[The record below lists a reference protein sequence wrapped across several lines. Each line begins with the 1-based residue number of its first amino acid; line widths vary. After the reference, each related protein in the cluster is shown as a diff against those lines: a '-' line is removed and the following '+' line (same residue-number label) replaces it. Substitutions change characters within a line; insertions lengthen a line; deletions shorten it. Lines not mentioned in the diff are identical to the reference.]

1 MEKLYGSLF
10 RFSILFAVISCAL
23 FLNAGVSHAQGQT
36 CLIAVTKVAE
46 GGEGQIFDFQVQVGD
61 AIGLAQFIGGET
73 HVGNFGGGEP
83 VTLTELPNP
92 GWVLADKSCETGP
105 GVTVTEVE
113 GGFTFDCLSPSDI
126 VQGECTF
133 VNVRAVAP
141 IPTLSEW
148 GMIAAAAGLG
158 LVGVFFA
165 VRRRRVFNI

>member
-1 MEKLYGSLF
+1 MDKVFGSLF
-10 RFSILFAVISCAL
+10 RISILFTVVLCVVIMT
-23 FLNAGVSHAQGQT
+23 AGMSRAQGQT

-46 GGEGQIFDFQVQVGD
+46 GGEGEIFDFQVQVGD
-61 AIGLAQFIGGET
+61 AIGFAQFIGGET

-83 VTLTELPNP
+83 VTLTELPNR

-105 GVTVTEVE
+105 GVMVTEVE

-141 IPTLSEW
+141 VPTLSEW

-165 VRRRRVFNI
+165 VRRKKAQAV